1 MFESAEIGHV
11 IDKSTYKAEEAALR
25 EALLDAQYE
34 LRQRGNFPVLI
45 LIHGMDGA
53 GRGET
58 LNQIN
63 EWLDPRLIHTAA
75 FDKPNDDARERPWMW
90 RYWREL
96 PQKGRIGM
104 FFGSYYSDAMFE
116 RVEGGS
122 RDALDRKLFDI
133 LRLERMLSNDGVL
146 VLKFWLHLTRD
157 VQKKRFKALEKDPAT
172 AWRVSNADWQH
183 FEQYDRIKKTAEHIM
198 RLTNT
203 SNSPWLVVNGEDA
216 NYRSLT
222 VGRALLSALKQRL
235 EMDHSWQPRSDAAPI
250 TPPLDNKLLLESLQL
265 DQPLSKSDYQQQ
277 LEMLQGRLNKL
288 TRHPKFGEH
297 SLVLVFEGNDAAGKG
312 GAIRRITQALDAR
325 RYRVVPIAAPTDE
338 ERAQPWLWRFWRHVP
353 GKGKVTI
360 FDRSWYGRVLVERV
374 EGFAATADWMR
385 GYYEINDFEHQLH
398 ENGAIVLKFWLAISA
413 EEQLKRFKSR
423 EETGF
428 KRFKITEEDWRNR
441 DRWDAYKLAVCDMV
455 DRTSTTAV
463 PWTLV
468 PANNKYYARIKV
480 LTTLCEA
487 LEARLGN

>member
-34 LRQRGNFPVLI
+34 LRQRGDFPVLI

-288 TRHPKFGEH
+288 TRHPKFGELARGVRSPH
-297 SLVLVFEGNDAAGKG
+297 HEAA
-312 GAIRRITQALDAR
+312 
-325 RYRVVPIAAPTDE
+325 V
-338 ERAQPWLWRFWRHVP
+338 
-353 GKGKVTI
+353 
-360 FDRSWYGRVLVERV
+360 S
-374 EGFAATADWMR
+374 
-385 GYYEINDFEHQLH
+385 
-398 ENGAIVLKFWLAISA
+398 
-413 EEQLKRFKSR
+413 
-423 EETGF
+423 
-428 KRFKITEEDWRNR
+428 
-441 DRWDAYKLAVCDMV
+441 
-455 DRTSTTAV
+455 TSH
-463 PWTLV
+463 
-468 PANNKYYARIKV
+468 
-480 LTTLCEA
+480 
-487 LEARLGN
+487 